1 MRLLRFSLGVVLGV
15 GLAPGFA
22 PLRGADERPTAFTAG
37 APVTDFRVT
46 TFTKEGYRSW
56 LLSGTKGVYVN
67 QDQLDVTDLNL
78 TVFVGDAANH
88 VDSIFLSPAAT
99 ALVNAGQVRGPG
111 SLRLI
116 TDDFEATGE
125 DWFYDHGAKKISIHK
140 NVRVVFH
147 VELQSILR

>member
-1 MRLLRFSLGVVLGV
+1 MRPVRLILWILLGT
-15 GLAPGFA
+15 GLAPGA
-22 PLRGADERPTAFTAG
+22 AVGRGADNQTPAFGAG
-37 APVTDFRVT
+37 APVLNFRVT

-56 LLSGTKGVYVN
+56 LLSGSEGVYVN
-67 QDQLDVTDLNL
+67 PNRLDVTDLNL
-78 TVFVGDAANH
+78 TVFVGDPSNR

-99 ALVNAGQVRGPG
+99 AFINARQVRGAG

-125 DWFYDHGAKKISIHK
+125 DWFYDHAAKKISIRK

-147 VELQSILR
+147 AQLESILR